1 MNSIKKFNQNEI
13 DKILEIKSERKEYK
27 IKAKKKKREK

>member
-1 MNSIKKFNQNEI
+1 MNSIKKFNQNKI

-27 IKAKKKKREK
+27 YVYVK